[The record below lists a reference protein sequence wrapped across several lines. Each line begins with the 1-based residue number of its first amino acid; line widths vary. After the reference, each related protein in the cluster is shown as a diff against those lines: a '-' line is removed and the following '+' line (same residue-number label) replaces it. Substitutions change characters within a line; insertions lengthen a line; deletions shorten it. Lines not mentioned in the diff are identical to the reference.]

1 MKQSSLPF
9 SSIFADEMRQYLEL
23 AESADKVTESYYYT
37 FKRLDDFIV
46 KQNYQE
52 KIFKNVYAEFYQL
65 TFSMHG
71 LIRLIPVQ
79 GAEPVKPVVY
89 GNLHDILMR

>member
-52 KIFKNVYAEFYQL
+52 KIFKNVYAEFLETSHQRL
-65 TFSMHG
+65 TE
-71 LIRLIPVQ
+71 LEQKNREL
-79 GAEPVKPVVY
+79 
-89 GNLHDILMR
+89 N

>member
-23 AESADKVTESYYYT
+23 AESADKVI
-37 FKRLDDFIV
+37 K
-46 KQNYQE
+46 K
-52 KIFKNVYAEFYQL
+52 KFYQL

>member
-46 KQNYQE
+46 K
-52 KIFKNVYAEFYQL
+52 KNFI
-65 TFSMHG
+65 S
-71 LIRLIPVQ
+71 
-79 GAEPVKPVVY
+79 
-89 GNLHDILMR
+89 

>member
-46 KQNYQE
+46 N
-52 KIFKNVYAEFYQL
+52 KIIKKNFI
-65 TFSMHG
+65 S
-71 LIRLIPVQ
+71 
-79 GAEPVKPVVY
+79 
-89 GNLHDILMR
+89 

>member
-37 FKRLDDFIV
+37 FKRLDDF
-46 KQNYQE
+46 N
-52 KIFKNVYAEFYQL
+52 IFKKIISFKSFCKGDYKIINI
-65 TFSMHG
+65 H
-71 LIRLIPVQ
+71 R
-79 GAEPVKPVVY
+79 
-89 GNLHDILMR
+89 ILPP

>member
-1 MKQSSLPF
+1 M
-9 SSIFADEMRQYLEL
+9 

-52 KIFKNVYAEFYQL
+52 KFYQL